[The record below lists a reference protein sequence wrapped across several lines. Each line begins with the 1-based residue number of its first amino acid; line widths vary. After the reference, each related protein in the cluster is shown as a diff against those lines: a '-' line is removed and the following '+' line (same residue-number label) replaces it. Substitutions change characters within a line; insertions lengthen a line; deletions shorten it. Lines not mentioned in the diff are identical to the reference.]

1 MKKGRGAVKPEYVV
15 EVHQLLGGLKRIN
28 DRYHASQ
35 MAIYRD
41 MNRIDMSVLGFAAH
55 PREMSIKDIRQR
67 LNVPQSTLSSS
78 ISRLSKKG
86 MIRRVINEQDSR
98 SFHLVLTESGQRL
111 SQAHEDVN
119 KQLATDMLDRLDS
132 DDEREFLIRLLAKVV
147 GKMT

>member
-1 MKKGRGAVKPEYVV
+1 VKPEYVV

-35 MAIYRD
+35 VAIYRD
-41 MNRIDMSVLGFAAH
+41 MNRIDISVLGFAAH
-55 PREMSIKDIRQR
+55 HPEIPIKEIRQR

-98 SFHLVLTESGQRL
+98 SFHLVLTEDGQEMIY
-111 SQAHEDVN
+111 AHEDVN
-119 KQLATDMLDRLDS
+119 KHLAADMLGHLDS
-132 DDEREFLIRLLAKVV
+132 DDEREFLIRLLTKVV